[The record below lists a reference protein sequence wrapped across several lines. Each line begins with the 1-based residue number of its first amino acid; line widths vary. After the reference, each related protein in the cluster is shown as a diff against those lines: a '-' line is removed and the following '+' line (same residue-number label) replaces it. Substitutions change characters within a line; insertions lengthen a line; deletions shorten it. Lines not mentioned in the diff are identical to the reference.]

1 MNTRQK
7 GAVGVAKAI
16 AYFADKGYVVLIPV
30 SEAQRYDLVIE
41 KNGDLQRVEVKSSS
55 HKTGR
60 SKSYRVH
67 LKTCGGRQ
75 KTTFLSKEDCDLVF
89 MSIADGSQYLFPVED
104 LTERD
109 SIYLS
114 VKYDSYK
121 V

>member
-16 AYFADKGYVVLIPV
+16 AYFADNGYVVLIPV

-41 KNGDLQRVEVKSSS
+41 KDGVLQRVEVKSSN

-60 SKSYRVH
+60 GVSYRVH

-75 KTTFLSKEDCDLVF
+75 KTTFLSVQDSELVF
-89 MSIADGSQYLFPVED
+89 ISSGDGSQYLFPTRVLEG
-104 LTERD
+104 RD

-114 VKYDSYK
+114 STWDEYK
-121 V
+121 L